1 MKNKFAN
8 NWVSVRR
15 AFLDLDIDHDGFVTA
30 EDIMR
35 FFGDSNKEID
45 FNDLIKLMHEKDSN
59 KLGRLSYADFSK
71 WMGVVI
77 H

>member
-1 MKNKFAN
+1 LRFSN
-8 NWVSVRR
+8 NWVSVRK
-15 AFLDLDIDHDGFVTA
+15 AFLDLDYDHDGFITG

-35 FFGDSNKEID
+35 YLGASNREID
-45 FNDLIKLMHEKDSN
+45 LNDLMKLMREKDSN
-59 KLGRLSYADFSK
+59 KLGKLSYADFSK